1 MSGSAA
7 AVPAAKPQTLDELML
22 AMDVVDTIRHRELL
36 VERELGQGERD
47 EALRQRL
54 REIYTSQGLT
64 VTDRIIDQGIKAL
77 RESRFVYTPPPPSL
91 GRTLALIWIR
101 RGRILG
107 VIAAILIGG
116 TALWAG
122 YQYGIVAPAERAAEA
137 AKVELAETLPKS
149 LQLAYDN
156 TLREAKVTAART
168 RADQYFSDGR
178 AALADKDAVA
188 ARAAIANLEKLRS
201 ELVQT
206 YELRIVTDRN
216 RESGF
221 WRVPDANPD
230 ARNFYLVVEAIGA
243 NGNALTMPIINEEDG
258 KIHNVTTWG
267 VRVPE
272 DVFEEVRDDKN
283 DDGIIQN
290 RVIAEKRRGELD
302 PRYTMSVLGG
312 TVTKWDN

>member
-54 REIYTSQGLT
+54 RDIYTSQGLT

-77 RESRFVYTPPPPSL
+77 RESRFVYTPPGPSL
-91 GRTLALIWIR
+91 GRTLAMIWIR

-116 TALWAG
+116 TALWTG
-122 YQYGIVAPAERAAEA
+122 YQYGIVAPAERAAVA

-156 TLREAKVTAART
+156 ALRESKVTAART
-168 RADQYFSDGR
+168 RADQLFSDGR
-178 AALADKDAVA
+178 AALANKDAAA
-188 ARAAIANLEKLRS
+188 ARTAVAGLDKLRG
-201 ELVQT
+201 ELIQT
-206 YELRIVTDRN
+206 YQLRIVTGERD
-216 RESGF
+216 SGF
-221 WRVPDANPD
+221 WRIPDANQE

-243 NGNALTMPIINEEDG
+243 NGEVLTMPVINEEDG
-258 KIHNVTTWG
+258 KIRNVTTWG

-272 DVFEEVRDDKN
+272 DVFEEVREDKN

-290 RVIAEKRRGELD
+290 RVLAEKRRGELD

-312 TVTKWDN
+312 TVTSWDN

>member
-54 REIYTSQGLT
+54 RDIYTSQGLT

-77 RESRFVYTPPPPSL
+77 RESRFVYTPPAPGL
-91 GRTLALIWIR
+91 GRTLAMIWIR
-101 RGRILG
+101 RHRIVG
-107 VIAAILIGG
+107 TIAAILIGG

-122 YQYGIVAPAERAAEA
+122 YQYGIVAPAERAAAA

-156 TLREAKVTAART
+156 ALRESKVTEART
-168 RADQYFSDGR
+168 RADQLFSDGR
-178 AALADKDAVA
+178 AALANKDAAA
-188 ARAAIANLEKLRS
+188 ARTAVAGLDKLRG
-201 ELVQT
+201 ELIQT
-206 YELRIVTDRN
+206 YQLRIVTGERD
-216 RESGF
+216 SGF
-221 WRVPDANPD
+221 WRIPDANSD

-243 NGNALTMPIINEEDG
+243 NGEVLTMPVINEEDG
-258 KIHNVTTWG
+258 KIRNVTTWG

-272 DVFEEVRDDKN
+272 DVFEEVREDKN

-290 RVIAEKRRGELD
+290 RVLAEKRRGELD
-302 PRYTMSVLGG
+302 PRYAMSVLGG
-312 TVTKWDN
+312 TVTSWDN

>member
-54 REIYTSQGLT
+54 REIYTSQGLA
-64 VTDRIIDQGIKAL
+64 VTDKIIDQGIKAL

-91 GRTLALIWIR
+91 GRTLALLWIR
-101 RGRILG
+101 RNFILG
-107 VIAAILIGG
+107 IIVGIAMGV
-116 TALWAG
+116 TALWGG
-122 YQYGIVAPAERAAEA
+122 YRYGIELPAQRAAEA

-156 TLREAKVTAART
+156 ALRESKVTAART
-168 RADQYFSDGR
+168 RADQLFSDGR
-178 AALADKDAVA
+178 AALANKDAASTRTAVA
-188 ARAAIANLEKLRS
+188 SLDKLRS

-206 YELRIVTDRN
+206 YELRITSGVTRAPNDN
-216 RESGF
+216 PDVTNYYLIVEA
-221 WRVPDANPD
+221 VDAN
-230 ARNFYLVVEAIGA
+230 GA
-243 NGNALTMPIINEEDG
+243 AATLPIINEEDG
-258 KIHNVTTWG
+258 KISNVSTWG

-272 DVFEEVRDDKN
+272 DVYEEVREDKS
-283 DDGIIQN
+283 DDGIIEN
-290 RVIAEKRRGELD
+290 RVLAQKQRGELV

-312 TVTKWDN
+312 TITSWDDR

>member
-64 VTDRIIDQGIKAL
+64 VTDKIIDQGIKAL

-107 VIAAILIGG
+107 IFVAIVIAIGAIWGG
-116 TALWAG
+116 
-122 YQYGIVAPAERAAEA
+122 YRYGIELPAQRAAEA
-137 AKVELAETLPKS
+137 AKVELAETLPKT

-156 TLREAKVTAART
+156 ALRESKVTAART
-168 RADQYFSDGR
+168 RADQIFSDGR
-178 AALADKDAVA
+178 AALANKDAAA
-188 ARAAIANLEKLRS
+188 ARTAVTGLEKLRS

-206 YELRIVTDRN
+206 YELRITSGVTRAPND
-216 RESGF
+216 
-221 WRVPDANPD
+221 NPD
-230 ARNFYLVVEAIGA
+230 VTNYYLIVEAINA
-243 NGNALTMPIINEEDG
+243 NGAAVTLPIINEEDG
-258 KIHNVTTWG
+258 KISNVSTWG

-272 DVFEEVRDDKN
+272 DVYDEVREDKN
-283 DDGIIQN
+283 DDGIIEN
-290 RVIAEKRRGELD
+290 RVLAEKQRGELV
-302 PRYTMSVLGG
+302 PRYSMSVLGG
-312 TVTKWDN
+312 TITSWDDR

>member
-54 REIYTSQGLT
+54 RDIYTSQGLT

-77 RESRFVYTPPPPSL
+77 RESRFVYTPPGPSL
-91 GRTLALIWIR
+91 GRTLAMIWIR

-122 YQYGIVAPAERAAEA
+122 YQYGIVAPAERAAVA

-156 TLREAKVTAART
+156 ALRESKVTAART
-168 RADQYFSDGR
+168 RADQLFSDGR
-178 AALADKDAVA
+178 AALANKDAAA
-188 ARAAIANLEKLRS
+188 ARTAVAGLDKLRG
-201 ELVQT
+201 ELIQT
-206 YELRIVTDRN
+206 YQLRIVTGERD
-216 RESGF
+216 SGF
-221 WRVPDANPD
+221 WRIPDANQE

-243 NGNALTMPIINEEDG
+243 NGEVLTMPVINEEDG
-258 KIHNVTTWG
+258 KIRNVTTWG

-272 DVFEEVRDDKN
+272 DVFEEVREDKN

-290 RVIAEKRRGELD
+290 RVLAEKRRGELD

-312 TVTKWDN
+312 TVTSWDN

>member
-54 REIYTSQGLT
+54 RDIYTSQGLT

-77 RESRFVYTPPPPSL
+77 RESRFVYTPPGPSL
-91 GRTLALIWIR
+91 GRTLAMIWIR

-122 YQYGIVAPAERAAEA
+122 YQYGIVAPAERAAEV

-156 TLREAKVTAART
+156 ALRESKVTAART
-168 RADQYFSDGR
+168 RADQLFSDGR
-178 AALADKDAVA
+178 AALANKDAAA
-188 ARAAIANLEKLRS
+188 ARTAVAGLDKLRG
-201 ELVQT
+201 ELIQT
-206 YELRIVTDRN
+206 YQLRIVTGERD
-216 RESGF
+216 SGF
-221 WRVPDANPD
+221 WRIPDANQE

-243 NGNALTMPIINEEDG
+243 NGEVLTMPVINEEDG
-258 KIHNVTTWG
+258 KIRNVTTWG

-272 DVFEEVRDDKN
+272 DVFEEVREDKN

-290 RVIAEKRRGELD
+290 RVLAEKRRGELD

-312 TVTKWDN
+312 TVTSWDN

>member
-54 REIYTSQGLT
+54 RDIYTSQGLT

-101 RGRILG
+101 RHRIVG

-122 YQYGIVAPAERAAEA
+122 YQYGIVAPAERAAVA

-156 TLREAKVTAART
+156 ALRESKVTAART
-168 RADQYFSDGR
+168 RADQLFSDGR
-178 AALADKDAVA
+178 TALANKDAAA
-188 ARAAIANLEKLRS
+188 ARTAVAGLDKLRG
-201 ELVQT
+201 ELIQT
-206 YELRIVTDRN
+206 YQLRIVTGERD
-216 RESGF
+216 SGF
-221 WRVPDANPD
+221 WRVPDANSD

-243 NGNALTMPIINEEDG
+243 NGEVLTMPVINEEDG
-258 KIHNVTTWG
+258 KIRSVTTWG

-272 DVFEEVRDDKN
+272 DVFEEVREDKN

-290 RVIAEKRRGELD
+290 RVLAEKRRGELD
-302 PRYTMSVLGG
+302 PRYAMSVLGG
-312 TVTKWDN
+312 TVTSWDN